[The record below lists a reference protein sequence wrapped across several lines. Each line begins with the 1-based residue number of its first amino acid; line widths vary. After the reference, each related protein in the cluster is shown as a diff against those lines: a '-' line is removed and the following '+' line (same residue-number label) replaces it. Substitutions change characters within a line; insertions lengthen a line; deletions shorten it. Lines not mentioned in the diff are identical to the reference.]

1 MTLAAMK
8 AVSEAMPDYPGRAAL
23 EQGLAVVL
31 EPLTKRYAGHQV
43 QRLLGFWLCW
53 HAYGGTVDGM
63 LAAGHW
69 SRGNVYAQR
78 KEFHAVFGVE
88 VEEFLPVLAAAV
100 QAPSDGADVADVT
113 QLHA

>member
-1 MTLAAMK
+1 MK
-8 AVSEAMPDYPGRAAL
+8 AVSDAMPDYPGRAAL
-23 EQGLAVVL
+23 EQGLATVL
-31 EPLTKRYAGHQV
+31 EPLTRRYAGHQV

-53 HAYGGTVDGM
+53 HSYGGLDGM

-69 SRGNVYAQR
+69 SRGNLFAQR

-88 VEEFLPVLAAAV
+88 VEQFLPVLAAAV
-100 QAPSDGADVADVT
+100 AAPTDPAAEDDAVVT